1 MRDNIDSIRNGMNEK
16 IVIIDPKNE
25 YEKLAEL
32 SGAKV
37 ITLDPNNFSFFN
49 PFEIGLEKVMNEE
62 LENNESVIEN
72 LKELLLLH
80 YEWVDIMKGDG
91 KEITF
96 KELRDIFNDNQFKI
110 SDEELL
116 NLIKECKDKIKNK
129 INEGV

>member
-129 INEGV
+129 INEGL

>member
-62 LENNESVIEN
+62 LENNKSVIEN